1 MNLSQSRTKS
11 IWIVLAAVLATL
23 LAADELTAAP
33 VHRSQRTLRDS
44 EVLGVPWNADGLS
57 NVQVGGQQNRRVG
70 IRFRADRDG
79 TLDRIKLF
87 FIFSTWE
94 DFAAEGSTQ
103 CQDDH
108 LGCYGAGDGGDLLI
122 QVRADDGSS
131 RHAPSG
137 RVLSSR
143 LIRHPMNR
151 NRKPPVYAVGSGLGG
166 RAVWNFWVIDMP
178 DVRLQAGRLYHI
190 VLSNPSRDPVN
201 NFVSLDHL
209 YVAANAPHMQPAVS
223 DVNLASEVLQ
233 RNDSR
238 WRIRY
243 GETPIFEIRYTGG
256 FVQGQGYSG
265 TSVSYPAS
273 IYGQYMVR
281 ETVSSLRHARTFDRV
296 FLRLSATGSPGPLV
310 VRLETGSGALIEE
323 GQISSSSIGPQDT
336 WVRYAFRQPRRIPA
350 GQAFSLVLSANGDVS
365 NQYRIFTLLE
375 GDWAGFVA
383 PNLFRQGQAQVN
395 EGSGWRRAF
404 SGYDADYQLYFVGRR

>member
-1 MNLSQSRTKS
+1 MNLSRSRTKS
-11 IWIVLAAVLATL
+11 VWIVLAAALATL
-23 LAADELTAAP
+23 LPADELTAAP

-44 EVLGVPWNADGLS
+44 EMLGVPWNADGLS
-57 NVQVGGQQNRRVG
+57 NVQIGGQQNRRVG

-94 DFAAEGSTQ
+94 DFAAEGSTK

-122 QVRADDGSS
+122 QVRADDGSH

-143 LIRHPMNR
+143 LIPDPMNR
-151 NRKPPVYAVGSGLGG
+151 NREPPVYAVGSGLGG

-178 DVRLQAGRLYHI
+178 DVRLRAGRLYHI
-190 VLSNPSRDPVN
+190 VLSNPSPDPVQ

-209 YVAANAPHMQPAVS
+209 YLAANAPHMQPAVS
-223 DVNLASEVLQ
+223 DMNLASEVLQ

-238 WRIRY
+238 WRIRHW
-243 GETPIFEIRYTGG
+243 ETPIFEIRYTGG

-265 TSVSYPAS
+265 TSVAFPAS
-273 IYGQYMVR
+273 NLRSIHGSGNGLFSGTRSHVR
-281 ETVSSLRHARTFDRV
+281 QGVPSAESDRKPGT
-296 FLRLSATGSPGPLV
+296 LGGSPRNGERGSDRARGDLKQFHRPRGHLGAVCLPPAEEDPSWAGIQFGPLCERRRV
-310 VRLETGSGALIEE
+310 QPIWDLH
-323 GQISSSSIGPQDT
+323 P
-336 WVRYAFRQPRRIPA
+336 PRRRLGRLRGSEPLPA
-350 GQAFSLVLSANGDVS
+350 GTGAGQRGERLAT
-365 NQYRIFTLLE
+365 RLL
-375 GDWAGFVA
+375 W
-383 PNLFRQGQAQVN
+383 LRC
-395 EGSGWRRAF
+395 
-404 SGYDADYQLYFVGRR
+404 